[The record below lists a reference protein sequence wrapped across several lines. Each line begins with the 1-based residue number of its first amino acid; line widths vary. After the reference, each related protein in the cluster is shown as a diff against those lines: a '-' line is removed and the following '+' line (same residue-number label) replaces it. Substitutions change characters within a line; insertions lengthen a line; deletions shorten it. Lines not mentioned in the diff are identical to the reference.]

1 MKRTVV
7 VLCLLVAA
15 LALVDRSTASA
26 AEGCF
31 MRLKGCFYE
40 AAKPDSFIDRTLM
53 ALDCELDFV
62 ECVREKVGGW

>member
-1 MKRTVV
+1 MKRMVV

-15 LALVDRSTASA
+15 LSFVDRSTAFA
-26 AEGCF
+26 EEGCF

-40 AAKPDSFIDRTLM
+40 AARADSFIDRTLM
-53 ALDCELDFV
+53 GLDCELDFV